1 MISNHPLEA
10 YNHRL
15 MARLHRHPLVSN
27 AWVEDTTRLLVVI
40 QSDVE
45 LYDEEKDAIGQVP
58 GVMYQYPKQHGD
70 KSDLGAWIIQGRDV
84 DLKQLLELLDALFVA
99 LDADP
104 R

>member
-1 MISNHPLEA
+1 MISNHPMQP

-45 LYDEEKDAIGQVP
+45 LYSEEKDAIGRIE
-58 GVMYQYPKQHGD
+58 GVAYQYPDQRN
-70 KSDLGAWIIQGRDV
+70 GAWIIQGRDV
-84 DLKQLLELLDALFVA
+84 DLKRLLELLDALFVA